1 MSRHYL
7 GVGGPHG
14 ELNWHFSAVMG
25 PFETKEEAQQAA
37 ANFDSDFPGYAPW
50 VQPWPEHFCEI
61 AKSVP
66 DQLADARAELAAI
79 QADIAFLKEFSA

>member
-7 GVGGPHG
+7 GVDGPHK
-14 ELNWHFSAVMG
+14 ELSWHFSAVMG
-25 PFETKEEAQQAA
+25 PFDTREEAQQAGA
-37 ANFDSDFPGYAPW
+37 DFGSDFPGYDTW
-50 VQPWPEHFCEI
+50 VQPWPDHFREI